1 MRTSNKTRRVIIIV
15 SICIALLAI
24 TGITARY
31 VYSQNLRP
39 VDASSQEVRI
49 FTIEPGS
56 TLDTI
61 ADQLADAGLIRSTW
75 AFKLYASLHDV
86 RGDLQ
91 AGTYS
96 FSPSQSVSTI
106 IAQLTGGKVATD
118 TVTILPGQRLDQI
131 KERLLNN
138 GFEASDVERALSPET
153 YAGHPALADKPPGA
167 SLEGYIFPETF
178 QRTDTTKATDI
189 VRRALDEMQQHL
201 TSGLRDAFAARG
213 LSMYEGLILA
223 SIVEKEAARQEDRAQ
238 IAQVLLKRLELDM
251 PLQADPTAFYGA
263 HLDGVRP
270 SLNHPSPYNTY
281 QHPGLPPTPISN
293 VSASSLQATAN
304 PADTEWLYFVAGDDG
319 RTHFSE
325 TLAEH
330 EENTRRY
337 CTELCQ

>member
-1 MRTSNKTRRVIIIV
+1 
-15 SICIALLAI
+15 LLAA
-24 TGITARY
+24 TGFTIRY
-31 VYSQNLRP
+31 VYTENLRP
-39 VDASSQEVRI
+39 VDANSQETQS

-61 ADQLADAGLIRSTW
+61 ANQLAEAGLIRSAL
-75 AFKLYASLHDV
+75 AFKIYASLHDV

-131 KERLLNN
+131 KERFLNN
-138 GFEASDVERALSPET
+138 GFEPSDVEQALSPET

-178 QRTDTTKATDI
+178 QRTSNTKATDV
-189 VRRALDEMQQHL
+189 VRSALDEMQQQL
-201 TSGLRDAFAARG
+201 TAELRDAFASRG

-223 SIVEKEAARQEDRAQ
+223 SIVEKEAARQEDRSQ
-238 IAQVLLKRLELDM
+238 IAQVLFKRLELGM

-263 HLDGVRP
+263 YLDGVEP

-293 VSASSLQATAN
+293 ISASSLQAAAH
-304 PADTEWLYFVAGDDG
+304 PADTDWLYFVAGDDG
-319 RTHFSE
+319 QTHFSR

-337 CTELCQ
+337 CTELCR